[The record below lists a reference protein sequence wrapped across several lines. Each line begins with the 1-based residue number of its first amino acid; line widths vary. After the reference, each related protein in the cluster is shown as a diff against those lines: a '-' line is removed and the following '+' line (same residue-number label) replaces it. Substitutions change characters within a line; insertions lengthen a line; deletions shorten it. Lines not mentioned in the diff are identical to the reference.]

1 MKPSADVGAVQ
12 HELAPDSSGQ
22 VDVFRILSLLP
33 IRPYLTVAD
42 VGCGAGL
49 FTIPMAKA
57 TWGGKVYAL
66 DTSEEMLE
74 SVKKRAQEARLG
86 NIVTLK
92 SEETKLPLEAG
103 SLEGALLA
111 FVLHEASDK
120 AALLKA
126 VEEKLEHR
134 GWCAIIEWS
143 KKAKG
148 GEGPPQKQRLTE
160 EDVVKLGVQAGLRVT
175 LRRELSSHHYMVVLN
190 K

>member
-1 MKPSADVGAVQ
+1 MKPSSDVGAVQ

-33 IRPYLTVAD
+33 LRPYLTVAD
-42 VGCGAGL
+42 VGCGHGL
-49 FTIPMAKA
+49 FTIPLAKA

-74 SVKKRAQEARLG
+74 AVKKRAQEARLG

-92 SEETKLPLEAG
+92 SEEATLPLEPD

-111 FVLHEASDK
+111 FVLHEASDR
-120 AALLKA
+120 AAFLKA
-126 VEEKLEHR
+126 VQEKLAR
-134 GWCAIIEWS
+134 SAWCAVIEWS

-148 GEGPPQKQRLTE
+148 DEGPPQKQRLTE
-160 EDVVKLGVQAGLRVT
+160 EEVVKLAGEAGLHVT
-175 LRRELSSHHYMVVLN
+175 LRRELSTHHYMVVLN